1 MGLGDDGSKVESWDV
16 KKSKGRKKKDDD
28 DDDEVEETG
37 CWIKLRFIGSCIT
50 SRSKVENSVSGIS
63 THESKSTND
72 TSRDQPAAPAIPSTT
87 TSNAESNSSSSKL
100 EEELKVSSRL
110 RKFAFNDLKLATRNF
125 RPESLLGEGG
135 FGCVF
140 KGWIEENGTA
150 PVKPGTGL
158 TVAVKTLNHDGLQG
172 HREWLA
178 EVNFLGDLVHPNL
191 VKFIGYCIEDDQRLL
206 VYEFM
211 PRGSLEN
218 HLFRRSLP
226 LPWSIRMKIAVGAAK
241 GLAFLH
247 EEAERP
253 VIYRDFKTSNI
264 LLDAVFI
271 WLPYLLLPGI
281 QCQTFGF
288 GLAKD
293 APDEGKTHVSTRVM
307 GTYGYAAPEYVMTG
321 HLTSKSDV
329 YSFGVVLLE
338 MLTGRR
344 SMDKNRP
351 NGEHN
356 LVEWA
361 RPHLGERRRFYRLID
376 PRLEGHF
383 SIKGAQKAAQLAARC
398 LSRDPK
404 ARPLMS
410 EVVDALKPLPNL
422 KDMASSSYYFQT
434 MQADRVSS
442 SPNGKNGLRN
452 QFTFPRNGQQH
463 PRSLSIPNG
472 SHASPYHQH
481 AHNSPK
487 PNGAEQL
494 TRTRRQRR
502 KSAMVPIVLLFFFC
516 FPFNAG
522 ARCFGSFKKL
532 QLPAVGSESY
542 AFDSHNVGPYTGLN
556 DGRIVKYEGPE
567 AGFVEFATTSANR
580 SKEFCDGT
588 DGTDPILTL
597 ICGRAIGMEINHK
610 TGELYLV
617 DANYGLMVV
626 GSRGGLATQLA
637 GGGDAEGFDQVDSL
651 AIDPTT
657 GAVYIGDVGTIFQK
671 TKNMTEILLSGDT
684 SGRLLKYEP
693 KTKRLTVLL
702 RGLAV
707 ANGVAVSKDGSFVL
721 VSEYIA
727 CRITRYWLK
736 GPKANTSEI
745 FVELPGNPDNIQR
758 TESGDFWL
766 AVNIQKLYPK
776 LTCFALGQRIS
787 ANGQILETL
796 NFFAESIIQLTSPK
810 SMSILAH
817 YTWLRWIPIL

>member
-28 DDDEVEETG
+28 DDDDDDAEETG

-110 RKFAFNDLKLATRNF
+110 RKFGFNDLKLATRNF

-191 VKFIGYCIEDDQRLL
+191 VKLIGYCIEDDQRLL

-226 LPWSIRMKIAVGAAK
+226 LPWSIRMKIALGAAK

-264 LLDAVFI
+264 LLDAEYNAK
-271 WLPYLLLPGI
+271 LSD
-281 QCQTFGF
+281 F

-452 QFTFPRNGQQH
+452 QYTFPRNGQQH

-472 SHASPYHQH
+472 SHASPYHQL
-481 AHNSPK
+481 AHQNSPK
-487 PNGAEQL
+487 PN
-494 TRTRRQRR
+494 
-502 KSAMVPIVLLFFFC
+502 
-516 FPFNAG
+516 
-522 ARCFGSFKKL
+522 ARCFRSFKKL

-556 DGRIVKYEGPE
+556 DGRIVKYQGPE
-567 AGFVEFATTSANR
+567 TGFVEFATTSANR

-588 DGTDPILTL
+588 DGTDLIITL
-597 ICGRAIGMEINHK
+597 ICGRAIGMEFNHK

-617 DANYGLMVV
+617 DSNYGLMVV
-626 GSRGGLATQLA
+626 GRGGGLATQLA
-637 GGGDAEGFDQVDSL
+637 GGDRFDQVDSL

-657 GAVYIGDVGTIFQK
+657 GDVYIGDLGTIFQR

-684 SGRLLKYEP
+684 SGRLLKYDP
-693 KTKRLTVLL
+693 KTKRLTVVLH
-702 RGLAV
+702 GIAM
-707 ANGVAVSKDGSFVL
+707 ASGVAVSKDGSFVL
-721 VSEYIA
+721 VSEYIT

-758 TESGDFWL
+758 TKSGEFWVP
-766 AVNIQKLYPK
+766 VNIQKLYPK

-787 ANGQILETL
+787 ADGQILETV
-796 NFFAESIIQLTSPK
+796 NFYAEYNTTYITEVHEHHGLLYLGTVDTNFVGVYRGLTCSGK
-810 SMSILAH
+810 LVRS
-817 YTWLRWIPIL
+817 